1 MSFLRCFLF
10 VLLLAWPFP
19 HEAARKSDEN
29 DGSSGK
35 KKSSREP
42 KKNKLVEDVISVAQ
56 VQFMTQQRVFVE
68 KWITWLKNQE
78 DMKQN
83 KFQKEIGREWTGDDY
98 FNAYN
103 RRMSLFAE
111 AAHTNLF
118 FMSIGACDGTEDP
131 TINLFVKNP
140 HWEGLFV
147 EPMDLNVR
155 DLRVMLQSRTVLNRS
170 IIVQAAATAV
180 CRKPTLTFSRP
191 LFEQINKSNEHW
203 LRRQIGGVIEKGS
216 RADWP
221 DWKDET
227 VKCTTGPRLISE
239 WSDRFYYKSIAKHQK
254 QTDHYR
260 TSSLSRLKRRIRPH
274 VLRVDVE
281 GHDFEVVKGF
291 LIDNM
296 RMADLPLTILFEA
309 KVVGVWHNTT
319 TTFNDLR
326 VLLQRAGYVVTDEH
340 HDTFAV
346 LRPEMITVQ
355 GSKLNPH
362 LNPEWTL
369 ARYKQRIQSGQL
381 NRTYTFNDTMTT
393 EELMIQ
399 EMRQNKQNKLQSL
412 YSRTVSSTKGKKT
425 STEDISLPSKQQQL
439 ETQSQSS
446 LRQSQPKSLP
456 TKRQRGKQPQQP
468 QRQQPQQQQPQ
479 QSEPQPE
486 AESPS
491 QSQSQSSLRQSQPK
505 SLPVKRQRG
514 KQQPQQQQQQ
524 QQG

>member
-1 MSFLRCFLF
+1 MAFLRCILALLF
-10 VLLLAWPFP
+10 VLPFL
-19 HEAARKSDEN
+19 HEATRKSEQP
-29 DGSSGK
+29 K
-35 KKSSREP
+35 KKTH
-42 KKNKLVEDVISVAQ
+42 LVEDVITVAQ
-56 VQFMTQQRVFVE
+56 VQFMNQQRMFLE
-68 KWITWLKNQE
+68 KWIIWLKTQE

-111 AAHTNLF
+111 AAHTTLF

-131 TINLFVKNP
+131 TIKLFVKNP

-155 DLRVMLQSRTVLNRS
+155 DLRVMLQSRAVLNRS

-180 CRKPTLTFSRP
+180 CKKPTLTFSRP

-239 WSDRFYYKSIAKHQK
+239 WSDRYYYKSIAKHQK

-296 RMADLPLTILFEA
+296 RMADLPLAILFEA

-355 GSKLNPH
+355 GTKLNPH
-362 LNPEWTL
+362 LDPNWTL
-369 ARYKQRIQSGQL
+369 ARYKQRIQSGML

-393 EELMIQ
+393 EEMVIH
-399 EMRQNKQNKLQSL
+399 E
-412 YSRTVSSTKGKKT
+412 KKRN
-425 STEDISLPSKQQQL
+425 QQQL
-439 ETQSQSS
+439 RDIRPASLRGKKISSFLSSQSRPQSSRPQTEDKQSQSQQQPEPQPEPPSKAQSS
-446 LRQSQPKSLP
+446 LRQSQP
-456 TKRQRGKQPQQP
+456 
-468 QRQQPQQQQPQ
+468 
-479 QSEPQPE
+479 
-486 AESPS
+486 
-491 QSQSQSSLRQSQPK
+491 RQSQPK

-514 KQQPQQQQQQ
+514 KQQQQQQQQ
-524 QQG
+524 QQRRRR